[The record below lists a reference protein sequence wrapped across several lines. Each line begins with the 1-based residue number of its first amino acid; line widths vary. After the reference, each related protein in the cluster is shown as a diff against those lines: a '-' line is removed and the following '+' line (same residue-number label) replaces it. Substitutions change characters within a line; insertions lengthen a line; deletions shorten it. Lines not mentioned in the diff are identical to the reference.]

1 MTNYQNAVIY
11 KLCCKDI
18 NISEIYI
25 GSTSNMRIRKSVH
38 KNICNNT
45 SSRNYNSYVYKF
57 IRENGG
63 FINWYMILLEK
74 YPTTDKKSLE
84 ARERYW
90 IELLKSKL
98 NTLIPS
104 LTLEEKKVNH
114 KEGVKKWYIENKN
127 SKKIYMKTWINN
139 NPDKIII
146 NYNKRKEKIYCE
158 CGSYISHRQKAI
170 HYKSKKH
177 IEWEKIYNYINS

>member
-63 FINWYMILLEK
+63 FINWYMILL
-74 YPTTDKKSLE
+74 
-84 ARERYW
+84 
-90 IELLKSKL
+90 
-98 NTLIPS
+98 
-104 LTLEEKKVNH
+104 
-114 KEGVKKWYIENKN
+114 
-127 SKKIYMKTWINN
+127 
-139 NPDKIII
+139 
-146 NYNKRKEKIYCE
+146 
-158 CGSYISHRQKAI
+158 
-170 HYKSKKH
+170 
-177 IEWEKIYNYINS
+177 